1 MIPGIPM
8 EVVAE
13 ECIASLSSGVS
24 LDQSRCCA
32 LLLHHRG
39 RTTDFSV
46 LRPHDQQFQVL
57 FNYSCPNLGGEG
69 STHPIEAMTNLS
81 EEGGAGELHCAEH
94 SEEKVCFL
102 SETSTTP
109 ACDAFLKET
118 EESLKYVLEEIG
130 ELRQRIT
137 HVVLFDDGMNLHCLK
152 ERVCDTLNISTAS
165 MCQSTSALCK
175 TFYVAMPTRHEVVH
189 WMCGYR

>member
-1 MIPGIPM
+1 ML
-8 EVVAE
+8 
-13 ECIASLSSGVS
+13 CSSSSSQRKNYRFLGT
-24 LDQSRCCA
+24 QA
-32 LLLHHRG
+32 
-39 RTTDFSV
+39 
-46 LRPHDQQFQVL
+46 HDQQFQVL

-130 ELRQRIT
+130 ELRQRISPRGSVWRWYDPALSQGACLRHT
-137 HVVLFDDGMNLHCLK
+137 QYQHRFYEAKYVGTVQNVL
-152 ERVCDTLNISTAS
+152 
-165 MCQSTSALCK
+165 
-175 TFYVAMPTRHEVVH
+175 
-189 WMCGYR
+189 CGYADQT